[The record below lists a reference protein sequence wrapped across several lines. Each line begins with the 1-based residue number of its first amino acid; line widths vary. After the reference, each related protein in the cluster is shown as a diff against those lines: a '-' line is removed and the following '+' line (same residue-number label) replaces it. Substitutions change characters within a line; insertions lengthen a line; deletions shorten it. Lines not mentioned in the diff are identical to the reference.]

1 MFEVLV
7 RAESQRTAENLGRHS
22 FWTEISI
29 MKVERDEHVQ
39 IGVEKELPKEVR
51 EESGGIDLSKI
62 EQAEA
67 SS

>member
-1 MFEVLV
+1 VFEL
-7 RAESQRTAENLGRHS
+7 RA
-22 FWTEISI
+22 
-29 MKVERDEHVQ
+29 VERDEHVQ

-51 EESGGIDLSKI
+51 SQEALIISKI